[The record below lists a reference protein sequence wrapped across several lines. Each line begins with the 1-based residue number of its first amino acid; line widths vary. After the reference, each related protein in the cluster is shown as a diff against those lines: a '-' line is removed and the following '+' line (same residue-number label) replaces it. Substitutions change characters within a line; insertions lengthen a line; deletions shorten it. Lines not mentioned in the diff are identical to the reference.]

1 MNGGRPVRVLL
12 ALLIGWTILREA
24 EVGPL
29 RGLMHGPLFG
39 KLAYW
44 IVIVGASLLTLWRAN
59 SMRGR
64 EGLAWGLI
72 GAGSLLW
79 ACGDVYWT
87 LVLADHA
94 VIPVPSISDAGYLA
108 FYPLVFAGLCLLLRS
123 RVEGAP
129 KTLWVDGLTA
139 ALAAAAMS
147 AAVVLQ
153 AVLHTVGGNALGVA
167 TNLAY
172 PVGDLILLAVVVA
185 AFALRG
191 WRADRTWALLGLG
204 IVLFWI
210 ADSYYLVT
218 VANETYVYP
227 SLWDGGWTSCLVLF
241 SAAAW
246 QPARRT
252 VAIEDSGSM
261 RFTAFPI
268 AFASLGLG
276 ILVLAALGS
285 LNSLAVVL
293 AAASLLAVFA
303 RLVLSLRENAG
314 MLTTSR
320 HEALTDALTGL
331 GNRRALTRDLDRV
344 AEGDRKPAVLALFDL
359 DGFKHYNDSYG
370 HPAGDALLQRL
381 GAKLA
386 VHVRGAGTAYRMGGD
401 EFCVLLPDNGSAEQ
415 VADCA
420 AALTEHGDGFT
431 ITCSFGSI
439 CVPGEVHDAGEA
451 LRVADQRMYAHKHSG
466 RSSARSQSRDVLLR
480 ALAER
485 NPELGEHISGVA
497 ELAEAVACRME
508 LDEEQI
514 DHVRHAAA
522 LHDVGKMAIPDAILD
537 KPAALDERIVAAA
550 PALRP
555 VAALVRSS
563 HERWDGCGYPDAL
576 AGEDI
581 PLGAR
586 IVSVCD
592 AFDAMVADRPYRAGM
607 DADDALVEL
616 ERCSGSQFDPAVVT
630 AFADAWS
637 SRTALRAAARPLHPA
652 AAPAPPDPRRGRCTP
667 TRPLRR
673 RRAHSGRDAACLPR
687 ARSLAQGHRPRPS
700 LAARGLARRARVGA
714 RAHRLPA
721 PPADGA
727 GRPARLLRRRLALRV
742 RRGRGRQRADRRGGP
757 HQQPGALAVVGGGRR
772 AARRAPSGQRAAG
785 RGDRRRRALDEP
797 AVAHP
802 SQRGALRARGR
813 GDRRSGGLERPG
825 PGLLDEVVP
834 EAVVGGRLDQL
845 EAGALVE
852 PARRVQDVVGPQRD
866 ARVAGALGEAQALLD
881 QARADAAAPRAR
893 VDEQQAQLR
902 DVLLAAHAQHAA
914 GGLAVDLG
922 DPRGLA
928 ARVVVARVLG
938 HDLRDERLE
947 ALVPAVLLRIE
958 PAVSLDDPAE
968 VAGTRRAQ
976 DDCARRGRT
985 VEHLPHDVHGADE
998 APLLVVGEDVEDG
1011 ADLVGRPAVE
1021 LGEGGRPLL
1030 GEADPLAAGV
1040 VGRALAGDQAV
1051 ALQSREQAAEK
1062 AGVDVH
1068 LAAQV
1073 GDLGDL
1079 ALAELVEHARLGQRV
1094 GRAQQA
1100 VAQDADA
1107 RGVEAVE
1114 GADGG
1119 DAVFDDDGTGGH
1131 A

>member
-1 MNGGRPVRVLL
+1 MNGGRPVRALL
-12 ALLIGWTILREA
+12 ALLIGWTVLREA

-29 RGLMHGPLFG
+29 RPLMHGPLFG

-44 IVIVGASLLTLWRAN
+44 IVIVGASLLTLWRAQTV
-59 SMRGR
+59 RGR

-72 GAGSLLW
+72 GLGSLLW

-87 LVLADHA
+87 LVLADNA
-94 VIPVPSISDAGYLA
+94 VIPVPSVSDAGYLA

-123 RVEGAP
+123 RVDGAP

-218 VANETYVYP
+218 VARETYVYP
-227 SLWDGGWTSCLVLF
+227 SLFDGGWTGCLVLF

-246 QPARRT
+246 QPVRRS
-252 VAIEDSGSM
+252 VALEDSGSM
-261 RFTAFPI
+261 RFTAFPL

-276 ILVLAALGS
+276 ILVLAALRS

-314 MLTTSR
+314 MLVASR

-331 GNRRALTRDLDRV
+331 GNRRALTRDLDRIT
-344 AEGDRKPAVLALFDL
+344 AGHREEALLALFDL

-386 VHVRGAGTAYRMGGD
+386 DHVAGAGSAYRMGGD
-401 EFCVLLPDNGSAEQ
+401 EFCVLLSGGGSPEER
-415 VADCA
+415 VASCA

-439 CVPGEVHDAGEA
+439 SVPAEAHDAGEA

-466 RSSARSQSRDVLLR
+466 RSSARNQSRDVLLR

-497 ELAEAVACRME
+497 DLAEAVARGME
-508 LDEEQI
+508 LDEEQV

-537 KPAALDERIVAAA
+537 KPAALDEAEWEFIRRHTIIGERIVAAA

-563 HERWDGCGYPDAL
+563 HERWDGGGYPDAL
-576 AGEDI
+576 AGEEI

-592 AFDAMVADRPYRAGM
+592 AYDAMVADRPYRAGM
-607 DADDALVEL
+607 DAADALAEL

-630 AFADAWS
+630 AFAAAWS
-637 SRTALRAAARPLHPA
+637 SRRALRAAA
-652 AAPAPPDPRRGRCTP
+652 
-667 TRPLRR
+667 
-673 RRAHSGRDAACLPR
+673 
-687 ARSLAQGHRPRPS
+687 
-700 LAARGLARRARVGA
+700 
-714 RAHRLPA
+714 
-721 PPADGA
+721 
-727 GRPARLLRRRLALRV
+727 
-742 RRGRGRQRADRRGGP
+742 
-757 HQQPGALAVVGGGRR
+757 
-772 AARRAPSGQRAAG
+772 
-785 RGDRRRRALDEP
+785 
-797 AVAHP
+797 
-802 SQRGALRARGR
+802 
-813 GDRRSGGLERPG
+813 
-825 PGLLDEVVP
+825 
-834 EAVVGGRLDQL
+834 
-845 EAGALVE
+845 
-852 PARRVQDVVGPQRD
+852 
-866 ARVAGALGEAQALLD
+866 
-881 QARADAAAPRAR
+881 
-893 VDEQQAQLR
+893 
-902 DVLLAAHAQHAA
+902 
-914 GGLAVDLG
+914 
-922 DPRGLA
+922 
-928 ARVVVARVLG
+928 
-938 HDLRDERLE
+938 
-947 ALVPAVLLRIE
+947 
-958 PAVSLDDPAE
+958 
-968 VAGTRRAQ
+968 
-976 DDCARRGRT
+976 
-985 VEHLPHDVHGADE
+985 
-998 APLLVVGEDVEDG
+998 
-1011 ADLVGRPAVE
+1011 
-1021 LGEGGRPLL
+1021 
-1030 GEADPLAAGV
+1030 
-1040 VGRALAGDQAV
+1040 
-1051 ALQSREQAAEK
+1051 
-1062 AGVDVH
+1062 
-1068 LAAQV
+1068 
-1073 GDLGDL
+1073 
-1079 ALAELVEHARLGQRV
+1079 
-1094 GRAQQA
+1094 
-1100 VAQDADA
+1100 
-1107 RGVEAVE
+1107 
-1114 GADGG
+1114 
-1119 DAVFDDDGTGGH
+1119 
-1131 A
+1131 

>member
-1 MNGGRPVRVLL
+1 MNGGRPVRALL
-12 ALLIGWTILREA
+12 ALLIGWTVLREA

-29 RGLMHGPLFG
+29 RPLMHGPLFG

-44 IVIVGASLLTLWRAN
+44 IVIVGASLLTLWRAQTV
-59 SMRGR
+59 RGR

-72 GAGSLLW
+72 GLGSLLW

-87 LVLADHA
+87 LVLADNT
-94 VIPVPSISDAGYLA
+94 VIPVPSVSDMGYLA

-129 KTLWVDGLTA
+129 RTLWVDGLTA

-172 PVGDLILLAVVVA
+172 PIGDLILLAVVVA

-227 SLWDGGWTSCLVLF
+227 SVWDGGWTSCLVLF

-246 QPARRT
+246 QPVRRS

-261 RFTAFPI
+261 RFTVFPL

-276 ILVLAALGS
+276 ILVLAALRS
-285 LNSLAVVL
+285 LNTLAVVL

-303 RLVLSLRENAG
+303 RLVLSLRDNAG
-314 MLTTSR
+314 MLVASR

-344 AEGDRKPAVLALFDL
+344 VAGHREGATLALFDL

-386 VHVRGAGTAYRMGGD
+386 DHVAGSGSAYRMGGD
-401 EFCVLLPDNGSAEQ
+401 EFCVLLTGGSDEA
-415 VADCA
+415 VAA
-420 AALTEHGDGFT
+420 SAGALTEHGDGFT
-431 ITCSFGSI
+431 ITCSFGAVF
-439 CVPGEVHDAGEA
+439 VPGEADDAGEA
-451 LRVADQRMYAHKHSG
+451 LRIADQRMYAHKHSG

-497 ELAEAVACRME
+497 DLAEAVARRME
-508 LDEEQI
+508 LDEEQV

-537 KPAALDERIVAAA
+537 KPAALDEAEWEFIRRHTIIGERIVAAA

-563 HERWDGCGYPDAL
+563 HERWDGGGYPDAL
-576 AGEDI
+576 LGEEI

-607 DADDALVEL
+607 DAADALAEL

-630 AFADAWS
+630 AFAAAWS
-637 SRTALRAAARPLHPA
+637 SRRALRAAA
-652 AAPAPPDPRRGRCTP
+652 
-667 TRPLRR
+667 
-673 RRAHSGRDAACLPR
+673 
-687 ARSLAQGHRPRPS
+687 
-700 LAARGLARRARVGA
+700 
-714 RAHRLPA
+714 
-721 PPADGA
+721 
-727 GRPARLLRRRLALRV
+727 
-742 RRGRGRQRADRRGGP
+742 
-757 HQQPGALAVVGGGRR
+757 
-772 AARRAPSGQRAAG
+772 
-785 RGDRRRRALDEP
+785 
-797 AVAHP
+797 
-802 SQRGALRARGR
+802 
-813 GDRRSGGLERPG
+813 
-825 PGLLDEVVP
+825 
-834 EAVVGGRLDQL
+834 
-845 EAGALVE
+845 
-852 PARRVQDVVGPQRD
+852 
-866 ARVAGALGEAQALLD
+866 
-881 QARADAAAPRAR
+881 
-893 VDEQQAQLR
+893 
-902 DVLLAAHAQHAA
+902 
-914 GGLAVDLG
+914 
-922 DPRGLA
+922 
-928 ARVVVARVLG
+928 
-938 HDLRDERLE
+938 
-947 ALVPAVLLRIE
+947 
-958 PAVSLDDPAE
+958 
-968 VAGTRRAQ
+968 
-976 DDCARRGRT
+976 
-985 VEHLPHDVHGADE
+985 
-998 APLLVVGEDVEDG
+998 
-1011 ADLVGRPAVE
+1011 
-1021 LGEGGRPLL
+1021 
-1030 GEADPLAAGV
+1030 
-1040 VGRALAGDQAV
+1040 
-1051 ALQSREQAAEK
+1051 
-1062 AGVDVH
+1062 
-1068 LAAQV
+1068 
-1073 GDLGDL
+1073 
-1079 ALAELVEHARLGQRV
+1079 
-1094 GRAQQA
+1094 
-1100 VAQDADA
+1100 
-1107 RGVEAVE
+1107 
-1114 GADGG
+1114 
-1119 DAVFDDDGTGGH
+1119 
-1131 A
+1131 